1 MYAHSFFVT
10 SVRGSAFD
18 PTTAA
23 SDALGVIGF
32 MKAALG
38 LRFAATFFVVA
49 FFVAIIFAPF

>member
-1 MYAHSFFVT
+1 
-10 SVRGSAFD
+10 
-18 PTTAA
+18 
-23 SDALGVIGF
+23 